1 MKCPKC
7 TTNNYECCLYCSK
20 GLPVDE
26 DLDRMDRAKLVK
38 EIRRLINVNN
48 QLEQISEGYPD
59 TLFVTNSRGEILKVN
74 SAWEALSGTKREE
87 VLGRNVRDIVGT
99 VLSESTT
106 LEVLKRGVSITKE
119 QFLPRSGR
127 VSCSTSRPVFAN
139 GELVMVVSTNRDFDE
154 IERLKVRLGE
164 SESEAKKYREEME
177 RIRDELIS
185 SQDIIA
191 EDEAS
196 VKLLYRANK
205 VAKVDSSVLIVG
217 ETGTGKEEYAKY
229 IHRSSP
235 RREQPFIR
243 INCGAISQT
252 IIESELFG
260 YEKGAFTGANASG
273 KMGLFE
279 AANHGTIFLDE
290 IGELPYIMQVKLLR
304 VLQELDIVRVGG
316 THPIQIDVRVISAT
330 NRDIKQ
336 MIQENLFREDL
347 YYRLSVVTLEVPP
360 LRERRNDILA
370 LVRCFVEELN
380 KKYGMDK
387 TLTKNAFQLLK
398 NYSWPGN
405 VRELKNCLEEALVM
419 CEGDRIDQSD
429 FLFLQQ
435 GNILNPPKGDW
446 TLGQVMEQIEYQ
458 YLKNALQEHGSIRK
472 AAASLGLPP
481 STYARRLKS
490 LEKKEMSHL

>member
-26 DLDRMDRAKLVK
+26 DLDRMDRATLVK

-304 VLQELDIVRVGG
+304 VLQEQEIVRVGG

>member
-59 TLFVTNSRGEILKVN
+59 RLFVTNSRGEILKVN

-304 VLQELDIVRVGG
+304 VLQEQEIVRVGG

>member
-1 MKCPKC
+1 
-7 TTNNYECCLYCSK
+7 
-20 GLPVDE
+20 
-26 DLDRMDRAKLVK
+26 
-38 EIRRLINVNN
+38 
-48 QLEQISEGYPD
+48 
-59 TLFVTNSRGEILKVN
+59 
-74 SAWEALSGTKREE
+74 
-87 VLGRNVRDIVGT
+87 
-99 VLSESTT
+99 
-106 LEVLKRGVSITKE
+106 
-119 QFLPRSGR
+119 
-127 VSCSTSRPVFAN
+127 
-139 GELVMVVSTNRDFDE
+139 MVVSTNRDFDE

-304 VLQELDIVRVGG
+304 VLQEQEIVRVGG

>member
-304 VLQELDIVRVGG
+304 VLQEQEIVRVGG

-472 AAASLGLPP
+472 AAASLSLPH

>member
-7 TTNNYECCLYCSK
+7 TTDNYECCLHCSK
-20 GLPVDE
+20 GLPIHE
-26 DLDRMDRAKLVK
+26 ELEQMDRASLVK
-38 EIRRLINVNN
+38 EMQRLINVNH
-48 QLEQISEGYPD
+48 QLELISEGYPD
-59 TLFVTNSRGEILKVN
+59 TLFVTNSQGEILKVN
-74 SAWEALSGTKREE
+74 SAWEALSGTSREE

-164 SESEAKKYREEME
+164 SESRVEKYREEME

-205 VAKVDSSVLIVG
+205 VAKVDSSVLIIG

-243 INCGAISQT
+243 INCGALSQT

-260 YEKGAFTGANASG
+260 YEKGSFTGASASG

-304 VLQELDIVRVGG
+304 VLQEQEIVRVGG
-316 THPIQIDVRVISAT
+316 TQPIPIDVRVISAT
-330 NRDIKQ
+330 NRDLKQ
-336 MIQENLFREDL
+336 MTQENQFREDL

-360 LRERRNDILA
+360 LRERKNDILP
-370 LVRCFVEELN
+370 LVRCFVAELN
-380 KKYGMDK
+380 EKYGMEK
-387 TLTKNAFQLLK
+387 ALTRSAFQLLK
-398 NYSWPGN
+398 SYSWPGN

-419 CEGDRIDQSD
+419 CEGDRVAQSD
-429 FLFLQQ
+429 FLFSQQ
-435 GNILNPPKGDW
+435 CGILNSSKGERP
-446 TLGQVMEQIEYQ
+446 LSQIMEQIEYQ
-458 YLKNALQEHGSIRK
+458 YLKNALLEHKSIRK
-472 AAASLGLPP
+472 AAASLELSP
-481 STYARRLKS
+481 STYARRLKK
-490 LEKKEMSHL
+490 LEERGLSQK

>member
-217 ETGTGKEEYAKY
+217 ETGTGKRNTQNISTGPLRGENSRLSGSTAVRSHRRLSKVSCSATKKGLLQGPTPAGRWDFLRRPTMG
-229 IHRSSP
+229 RSS
-235 RREQPFIR
+235 
-243 INCGAISQT
+243 
-252 IIESELFG
+252 
-260 YEKGAFTGANASG
+260 
-273 KMGLFE
+273 
-279 AANHGTIFLDE
+279 
-290 IGELPYIMQVKLLR
+290 
-304 VLQELDIVRVGG
+304 
-316 THPIQIDVRVISAT
+316 
-330 NRDIKQ
+330 
-336 MIQENLFREDL
+336 
-347 YYRLSVVTLEVPP
+347 
-360 LRERRNDILA
+360 
-370 LVRCFVEELN
+370 
-380 KKYGMDK
+380 
-387 TLTKNAFQLLK
+387 LTK
-398 NYSWPGN
+398 
-405 VRELKNCLEEALVM
+405 LEN
-419 CEGDRIDQSD
+419 SP
-429 FLFLQQ
+429 
-435 GNILNPPKGDW
+435 ILC
-446 TLGQVMEQIEYQ
+446 
-458 YLKNALQEHGSIRK
+458 R
-472 AAASLGLPP
+472 
-481 STYARRLKS
+481 
-490 LEKKEMSHL
+490 

>member
-7 TTNNYECCLYCSK
+7 TANNYECCLHCSK
-20 GLPVDE
+20 GFPADA
-26 DLDRMDRAKLVK
+26 DLEQMDRARLVK
-38 EIRRLINVNN
+38 EIRRLINVND
-48 QLEQISEGYPD
+48 QLELISEGYPD
-59 TLFVTNSRGEILKVN
+59 TLFVTNNQGEILKVN

-99 VLSESTT
+99 VLGESTT

-127 VSCSTSRPVFAN
+127 ISCSTSRPVFAD

-164 SESEAKKYREEME
+164 SESKAKKYLEEME

-191 EDEAS
+191 EDESS

-205 VAKVDSSVLIVG
+205 VAKVDSSVLIIG

-229 IHRSSP
+229 IHQSSP

-260 YEKGAFTGANASG
+260 YEKGSFTGASTSG

-290 IGELPYIMQVKLLR
+290 IGELPYTMQVKLLR
-304 VLQELDIVRVGG
+304 VLQEQEVVRVGG
-316 THPIQIDVRVISAT
+316 TRPIRIDVRVISAT
-330 NRDIKQ
+330 NRDLRQ
-336 MIQENLFREDL
+336 MIQNNLFREDL

-360 LRERRNDILA
+360 LRERRNDILP

-380 KKYGMDK
+380 RKYGMEK

-419 CEGDRIDQSD
+419 CEGDRVDQSD
-429 FLFLQQ
+429 FPFSQHS
-435 GNILNPPKGDW
+435 GILNPPKGDW
-446 TLGQVMEQIEYQ
+446 TLDQIMEQIEYQ
-458 YLKNALQEHGSIRK
+458 YLKNALQEHKSIRK
-472 AAASLGLPP
+472 AAASLGLPS
-481 STYARRLKS
+481 STYARRLKN
-490 LEKKEMSHL
+490 LEKKELSHF

>member
-38 EIRRLINVNN
+38 EIRWLINVNN

-304 VLQELDIVRVGG
+304 VLQEQEIVRVGG

>member
-26 DLDRMDRAKLVK
+26 DLDRMDRAELVK

-304 VLQELDIVRVGG
+304 VLQEQEIVRVGG

-380 KKYGMDK
+380 KKYGMDR

-458 YLKNALQEHGSIRK
+458 YLKNALQEHRSIRK

-490 LEKKEMSHL
+490 LEKKELSHL